1 MCMRLRTPHL
11 RPLPFVQG
19 ERRKGQTE
27 YNANLVCERNES
39 TVALTKALR
48 SVMLVT
54 QTAARLPSDQNLPL
68 ERCECELFL
77 LLPSNFLGAPTRHAE
92 VQTVGGSLVRRRLT
106 VLIALLKNF
115 FAALVERVA
124 ATVLHAL
131 KQRLH

>member
-54 QTAARLPSDQNLPL
+54 QMAARLPSDQNLPL

-77 LLPSNFLGAPTRHAE
+77 LLPPSFAFSGAPPARE
-92 VQTVGGSLVRRRLT
+92 DFRSSLVRRRLT
-106 VLIALLKNF
+106 FLVALLKNF
-115 FAALVERVA
+115 FAALIERVA

-131 KQRLH
+131 EQCFH